1 MSVGKTENYIIN
13 FSGAGVTAI
22 MYLHDQGIELHEIY
36 SIPLIFHMMLQ
47 LCHTGAMD
55 AIGMIE
61 TLGNLI
67 QESAIRD
74 PDAMALRDKSG
85 TQNYGELQCAIENAA
100 SCLTSLGVS
109 KGDRVAVFAGK
120 QCETVVAAFGASC
133 AGGIFVPINAL
144 FKQGQVSYILNHCN
158 VRVLV
163 TTSVRLKQLAVA
175 LSECPDL
182 SHVIVIDSWDDGIS
196 IDGVQI
202 LAWSEFIGSTDR
214 SCSPRLISSDIAAIM
229 YTSGSTGM
237 PKGVV
242 LSHGNM
248 TVGAQSVAHYLE
260 NSSSD
265 RILAV
270 LPLSF
275 DAGLSQLTTGFSV
288 GACVVL
294 HDYLIARDVVRIVEK
309 ESITGITGVP
319 PLWMQLA
326 EQDWPKGSTDS
337 VRYFANTGGKMP
349 RETLLQLQSIFTAAK
364 PFLMYGLTEA
374 FRSTY
379 LPPEEV
385 DRRPDSIGKAIPNVE
400 VLVVNDREE
409 VCQPGETGEL
419 VHRGPL
425 VALGYWNDAKR
436 TAERFRPSPVQS
448 SGLPYPEYAVW
459 SGDFVKCDE
468 DGYLY
473 FVGRKDDMIK
483 TSGYRVSPAEVEE
496 VAFDSGLI
504 AEVAALGIPDPKL
517 GQHIVLMAKAKI
529 EHEEP
534 TDALVS
540 HMRKN
545 TPNYMHPHR
554 IYWCDSLPRNA
565 NGKLDRRL
573 MLDELTEQ
581 TPEVSA

>member
-1 MSVGKTENYIIN
+1 
-13 FSGAGVTAI
+13 
-22 MYLHDQGIELHEIY
+22 
-36 SIPLIFHMMLQ
+36 
-47 LCHTGAMD
+47 MD

-61 TLGNLI
+61 TLVDLI
-67 QESAIRD
+67 QDSALRD
-74 PDAMALRDKSG
+74 PDAEALRDKSG
-85 TQNYGELQCAIENAA
+85 TQNYGELQCAIQSAA
-100 SCLTSLGVS
+100 SCFASLGVS
-109 KGDRVAVFAGK
+109 RGDRVAVFAGK
-120 QCETVVAAFGASC
+120 QRETVVAAFGASL

-163 TTSVRLKQLAVA
+163 TTSVRLKQLAPA
-175 LSECPDL
+175 LAECPDL
-182 SHVIVIDSWDDGIS
+182 SHVVVIDSADAGIS
-196 IDGVQI
+196 IDGVRI
-202 LAWSEFIGSTDR
+202 SGWNEFSSRVNDSR
-214 SCSPRLISSDIAAIM
+214 LPRLISSDIAAIM

-248 TVGAQSVAHYLE
+248 TIGAQSVAHYLG

-288 GACVVL
+288 GACIVL
-294 HDYLIARDVVRIVEK
+294 HDYLIARDVVRIIEK

-319 PLWMQLA
+319 PLWMQLT
-326 EQDWPKGSTDS
+326 EQDWPKGSADS

-349 RETLLQLQSIFTAAK
+349 RETLLQLQSIFPAAK

-374 FRSTY
+374 FRSTF

-385 DRRPDSIGKAIPNVE
+385 DRRSDSIGKAIPNVE
-400 VLVVNDREE
+400 VIVVNDCGE

-425 VALGYWNDAKR
+425 VALGYWNDAER
-436 TAERFRPSPVQS
+436 TAERFRPSPVQPT
-448 SGLPYPEYAVW
+448 GLPHPEYAVW
-459 SGDFVKCDE
+459 SGDFVKSDE
-468 DGYLY
+468 DGFLY

-483 TSGYRVSPAEVEE
+483 TSGYRVSPAEIEE
-496 VAFDSGLI
+496 VAFDSGLV
-504 AEVAALGIPDPKL
+504 AEVAALGIPDLKL
-517 GQHIVLMAKAKI
+517 GQHIVLVAKPKS
-529 EHEEP
+529 ELDEP
-534 TDALVS
+534 SEKLLS

-554 IYWCDSLPRNA
+554 IYWRDSLPRNA
-565 NGKLDRRL
+565 NGKIDRRS
-573 MLDELTEQ
+573 MLDELVNHV
-581 TPEVSA
+581 PEATA